1 MSYGQKKLNNDGQNF
16 NLIRIFAIIA
26 HKNGNM
32 QCKPETERPLFQP
45 LLNPRSGKVLEPGE
59 IHWNL
64 RKAEVQQIR
73 QGAKMHSAKASVE

>member
-1 MSYGQKKLNNDGQNF
+1 MGVEVSYGQKKLNNDGQNF

-45 LLNPRSGKVLEPGE
+45 LLNPKEWKSFGTWWDPLEPEEG
-59 IHWNL
+59 
-64 RKAEVQQIR
+64 R
-73 QGAKMHSAKASVE
+73 GSADKTGGKDALC